1 VKANANA
8 LYPQIEANWSHEETA
23 SKAKAFL
30 TKFFPGR
37 VIVPGRIRYYR
48 LTQSTLLS
56 VRYVDD
62 GATDFEFY
70 SRVLSD
76 LMTDSSAVFRRIKDF
91 EMYWVDFIDLQP
103 ETPSR
108 WDLFSEFL
116 RSGGG
121 LLTIV
126 TFGTGVITAY
136 LPSGPVSGII
146 VGTIGSTIVL
156 MIGGVLAY
164 LGHGRISLR

>member
-8 LYPQIEANWSHEETA
+8 LYPQIEANWVDEETA
-23 SKAKAFL
+23 SKAKNFV

-62 GATDFEFY
+62 AATDFEFY

-76 LMTDSSAVFRRIKDF
+76 LMTDSSAVFRRIIDF
-91 EMYWVDFIDLQP
+91 GMYWVDFIDLQP

-108 WDLFSEFL
+108 WDLFGEFL
-116 RSGGG
+116 KSGGG

-126 TFGTGVITAY
+126 PFGTGIITAY
-136 LPSGPVSGII
+136 LPSGPVAGVI
-146 VGTIGSTIVL
+146 VGTIGSAIVL
-156 MIGGVLAY
+156 VIGGFLAY
-164 LGHGRISLR
+164 LGHGRITLR